1 MGRNWAITIGINGY
15 RNLQRLN
22 YAQQDAEAMRQ
33 LFSQERD
40 FQRISNFTDDS
51 PPIPQDYGPALDSQ
65 PTYTT
70 LRRFLRTR
78 FEQPFLRD
86 GDNLWFFFAG
96 HGIRDQ
102 NRDYL
107 MPMDGDRG
115 DLDNSAIPINYIS
128 ERLRRSAAKINSER
142 VYGVLADQCPSMELD
157 LNEVSRVSAPRIF
170 EFTIAG
176 RSGADNVI
184 LLIDACRSLEG
195 RRDGLGIG
203 QEKQQGVITLF
214 SCSPEESA
222 YEIAEL
228 QQGTFTYVL
237 LDSLRLQGEGN
248 CATVERL
255 YQRLRYYVPQITQRY
270 RGISQTPY
278 GVIEPPTK
286 NHLILLPRRATLDD
300 INALKKDALTAEVQG
315 DAQRAKQYWVRVLV
329 ASPGDPEAI
338 EGIERLSR
346 LTPGLAP
353 PTTPPQPQPPEPS
366 RVTSRSVAPS
376 TPVQPRPAPASPQ
389 PLVAP
394 STPARPGPAQRSASP
409 ISRRRAIQ
417 ILGFTGG
424 GIGAVLAG
432 RALLQS
438 SPDALD
444 PAPPQENPP
453 TPSPPPTTPSDP
465 NPPETPATL
474 ALTAADFTPF
484 DFEVVTVNE
493 TGEVVNREPKQAQA
507 FREAIGATFLELV
520 AVPGGTFTMGSPE
533 AELQRATDE
542 GPQRDVNVPAFLM
555 GKYPVT
561 QAQWKAVVALPK
573 VGRDLD
579 ADPAYFKG
587 DNLPVEQVSWDDA
600 IEFCQRLSKQTG
612 REYRLPSEAEWEYA
626 CRAGTTT
633 PFHFGETITTDLAN
647 YRGTDWDYQ
656 GKTYPGNYG
665 QGPKGEFRQKTT
677 EVGSFKIANAF
688 GLYDMH
694 GNVWEWCADHWHESY
709 EGDPTDGSAWITG
722 GDGWSRVV
730 RGGSWSRLPGLGR
743 SAFRLKIARAFR
755 SYDIGFRVVCASLWA
770 L

>member
-33 LFSQERD
+33 LFSQELD
-40 FQRISNFTDDS
+40 FQHIYHFTDDS
-51 PPIPQDYGPALDSQ
+51 PPIPQDYGSPLDSQ

-107 MPMDGDRG
+107 MPLDGDRS
-115 DLDNSAIPINYIS
+115 DLDNSAISINYIS
-128 ERLRRSAAKINSER
+128 ERLR
-142 VYGVLADQCPSMELD
+142 Q
-157 LNEVSRVSAPRIF
+157 
-170 EFTIAG
+170 
-176 RSGADNVI
+176 SGADNII

-237 LDSLRLQGEGN
+237 LESLRLQGEGN

-286 NHLILLPRRATLDD
+286 NHLILLPRRATLAD
-300 INALKKDALTAEVQG
+300 IETLKKDALTAEVQG

-346 LTPGLAP
+346 FTPTPAP
-353 PTTPPQPQPPEPS
+353 PTTFPQPPEPS
-366 RVTSRSVAPS
+366 RVTPRSVSPA
-376 TPVQPRPAPASPQ
+376 VQPRPAPAAPQ
-389 PLVAP
+389 PLVNRP
-394 STPARPGPAQRSASP
+394 TPAIPLHVERSASP

-424 GIGAVLAG
+424 GIGAVLVG
-432 RALLQS
+432 RAILQS

-484 DFEVVTVNE
+484 DFEVVKVNE
-493 TGEVVNREPKQAQA
+493 TGEVASREPKQAQA

-520 AVPGGTFTMGSPE
+520 AVPGGTFTMGSPAGE
-533 AELQRATDE
+533 EGRDWYGDFADDLKGVNVE
-542 GPQRDVNVPAFLM
+542 GPQREVNVPAFLM

-561 QAQWKAVVALPK
+561 QAQWKAVAALPK
-573 VGRDLD
+573 VARDLN
-579 ADPAYFKG
+579 ADPANFKG
-587 DNLPVEQVSWDDA
+587 DNLPVEQVSWDEA
-600 IEFCQRLSKQTG
+600 VEFCQRLSKQTG

-626 CRAGTTT
+626 CRARTTT

-677 EVGSFKIANAF
+677 EVGSFKIANTF

-694 GNVWEWCADHWHESY
+694 GNVWDWCLDHWHESY
-709 EGDPTDGSAWITG
+709 EGAPTDGSAWTTG
-722 GDGWSRVV
+722 GDDSLRVL
-730 RGGSWSRLPGLGR
+730 RGGSWGDIPRNCR
-743 SAFRLKIARAFR
+743 SACRDGYARGSQNFYLGFRL
-755 SYDIGFRVVCASLWA
+755 VCASSWA